1 MNYLS
6 AGSCFLDQPGGAE
19 RVAWD
24 TALAMRDRGHAVT
37 IVCTR
42 QSAGDGPGSLS
53 ESHGVRILRYD
64 RPSLASWHPRRAERA
79 IQAAAQAT
87 RKWLGHETWDVVHIH
102 APFTGVGVMRALGD
116 GPRYIYTM
124 HSPMVLEQ
132 KINWA
137 NQGIPGRIKL
147 AFGLGRLKR
156 IEGDLLNKC
165 AGIQTLSEFTRRQVD
180 HFHGLGDRVTVVPH
194 WRRSDLKRV
203 HTKVE
208 ARRRLG
214 WPENEKIL
222 FTVRRHA
229 SRYGLDIAIRAI
241 TPLAAEG
248 RCIFVLAGDG
258 PLRTSFE
265 AMARELGGDGCVRFT
280 GRISDEA
287 LALSYEAADLFVLP
301 TVALECFGLITL
313 EAFAFGCPV
322 LSTDSCALPE
332 TMQPILPD
340 FIVPAGNVLA
350 LQQKVDDFLTG
361 KLVPVPAEKLVEYLT
376 EKYDE
381 SVVLPRLIKL
391 LEV

>member
-24 TALAMRDRGHAVT
+24 SALAMRDRGHTVAV
-37 IVCTR
+37 VCTR
-42 QSAGDGPGSLS
+42 QSSEDGPGSVS

-64 RPSLASWHPRRAERA
+64 RPSLPSWHPQRAERA
-79 IQAAAQAT
+79 IQAADQAT
-87 RKWLGHETWDVVHIH
+87 REWLGHETWDVVHIH
-102 APFTGVGVMRALGD
+102 APFTGAGVMRALGD

-156 IEGDLLNKC
+156 IEGDLLSKC
-165 AGIQTLSEFTRRQVD
+165 AGIQTLSEFTRGQVN
-180 HFHGLGDRVTVVPH
+180 HFHGLGDRVTVIPH
-194 WRRSDLKRV
+194 WRRSDLKRT
-203 HTKVE
+203 HTQVE

-241 TPLAAEG
+241 APLAAEG
-248 RCIFVLAGDG
+248 RCVFVLAGDG
-258 PLRTSFE
+258 PLRPSLE
-265 AMARELGGDGCVRFT
+265 ALAGELGGGDRVRFT
-280 GRISDEA
+280 GRISDED

-301 TVALECFGLITL
+301 TTALECFGLITL

-340 FIVPAGNVLA
+340 FIVPAGNVRA

-361 KLVPVPAEKLVEYLT
+361 NLVPVPAEKLVEYLT
-376 EKYDE
+376 ENYDE

-391 LEV
+391 LEG